1 MASAPLDSDESRRLL
16 ALTRSDR
23 EAASSSLASLSR
35 DEQVALVCEAP
46 LSQRAEVLGLLPQP
60 EEVIPLLP
68 EAELC
73 FTVKAVGLHDAAW
86 ILACATPEQLV
97 AAVDLDAWRGYEI
110 DVETLGEWVAA
121 LAEADGNTLLRA
133 TQALDAELLVILLRS
148 RTTVVQKPTDDDG
161 WQPPANAQTL
171 EGQFYFVTKG
181 ESDDAAELVTLLRGL
196 FQEDYWSYFRL
207 MQGAIWELDSDCEEW
222 ALRWRAGRL
231 QDLGFPP
238 WDDAMSVY
246 RFIAPEDRAQIPE
259 AERPLDVEA
268 WQLPVWL
275 PDLPEAADS
284 QHRIFRA
291 IAALDEEERRAAF
304 YAFVA
309 VANKVAVADR
319 MALSD
324 AESTPQAIDKA
335 ARFISEGLVHV
346 AKERGLSEPDTLR
359 RATLE
364 RLFRVGANLD
374 PASARS

>member
-23 EAASSSLASLSR
+23 EAAAASLASLSP

-46 LSQRAEVLGLLPQP
+46 LAQRAEVLGLLPQP
-60 EEVIPLLP
+60 EDVIPLLP

-86 ILACATPEQLV
+86 ILACATSEQLI
-97 AAVDLDAWRGYEI
+97 AAIDLDAWRGYEV
-110 DVETLGEWVAA
+110 DLETLGEWVAA
-121 LAEADGNTLLRA
+121 LAEADGTTLLRA
-133 TQALDAELLVILLRS
+133 TQALDPELLVLLLRS
-148 RTTVVQKPTDDDG
+148 RTTVVQKPTDDEG
-161 WQPPANAQTL
+161 WQPPEHAQTL

-181 ESDDAAELVTLLRGL
+181 ESDDAEALVKLLRTL

-231 QDLGFPP
+231 EDLGFPP

-259 AERPLDVEA
+259 AERPLDVSA

-275 PDLPEAADS
+275 PGLPDAAGS
-284 QHRIFRA
+284 EHRIFRA
-291 IAALDEEERRAAF
+291 MAELDEEERRAAF

-309 VANKVAVADR
+309 VANKLAVADR

-324 AESTPQAIDKA
+324 AESTPRAIDKA
-335 ARFISEGLVHV
+335 ARFISEGLAYV
-346 AKERGLSEPDTLR
+346 AVERGLSEPDILR
-359 RATLE
+359 RVTLE